1 MGNAQQICFSFR
13 NNFIPAVKII
23 PYFEKNLNGDA
34 YKKRKEKSLET
45 HFQNQCEHFSK
56 HFLVLVVFPSLSL
69 CLSFLFLSLY
79 V

>member
-45 HFQNQCEHFSK
+45 HFQN
-56 HFLVLVVFPSLSL
+56 
-69 CLSFLFLSLY
+69 
-79 V
+79 